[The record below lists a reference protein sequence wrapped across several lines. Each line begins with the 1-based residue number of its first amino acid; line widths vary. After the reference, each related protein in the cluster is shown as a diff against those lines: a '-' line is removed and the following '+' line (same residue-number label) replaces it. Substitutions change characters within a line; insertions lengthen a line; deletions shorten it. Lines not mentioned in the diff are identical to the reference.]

1 MKLAGR
7 VLTRG
12 AEGTDMPEGVKP
24 PARRSDTEPLQLST
38 VFRGVQVLQTAI
50 TGLPVVEQRGGRD
63 LPDVSPLVLQPD
75 VSRSR
80 RDFIADIVASLVLD
94 GNAFTRIVRDA
105 PAPIGLGGS

>member
-12 AEGTDMPEGVKP
+12 ADGTDMPEGVKP
-24 PARRSDTEPLQLST
+24 PSRSSATEPLQLST

-50 TGLPVVEQRGGRD
+50 TGLPIVEQRGGRD
-63 LPDVSPLVLQPD
+63 LPDVSPMVLQPD

-80 RDFIADIVASLVLD
+80 RDFIADIVASLVPT
-94 GNAFTRIVRDA
+94 ATRS
-105 PAPIGLGGS
+105 PASCAIGRARS

>member
-38 VFRGVQVLQTAI
+38 VFRGVQVLQI
-50 TGLPVVEQRGGRD
+50 GRAH
-63 LPDVSPLVLQPD
+63 V
-75 VSRSR
+75 
-80 RDFIADIVASLVLD
+80 
-94 GNAFTRIVRDA
+94 
-105 PAPIGLGGS
+105 

>member
-38 VFRGVQVLQTAI
+38 VFRGVQVLQTAHHRAP
-50 TGLPVVEQRGGRD
+50 GRGAA
-63 LPDVSPLVLQPD
+63 
-75 VSRSR
+75 R
-80 RDFIADIVASLVLD
+80 R
-94 GNAFTRIVRDA
+94 
-105 PAPIGLGGS
+105 P